1 MIVLNIPNL
10 KWPSQQKR
18 FITGLHGKY
27 FGAGMTEYAV
37 ITSFVLL
44 ACVVPFQS
52 TASGFRT
59 LLSQVF
65 ASPGSTSS
73 SASRN
78 PSAPVLPGGGT
89 LVSPPQESTLP
100 FDLPTPPS
108 PVEPGNPQLPNGVG
122 VITLGNGTQL
132 ELSKIPKNSG
142 SYLVETAGI
151 SGYTKAYLSVLDEL
165 ITQLSS
171 KPEAL
176 GNKPASIQNL
186 VELSNKGHE
195 LAYLQQL
202 VEAEAATAYSYSEL
216 NWRQVSFQNE
226 SISVNRLSELI
237 DTSGFNMHR
246 ADPKQYT
253 PETLMNYSSNDIRF
267 SDSLTN
273 EFISLYKNAVNSGVL
288 DDPALRGLVDQIT
301 FNLAYMTDTVG
312 NVIRVDNETLNPRQL
327 KQQAASAFTTTRATD
342 ICVMGNGVNVGNACQ
357 VR

>member
-1 MIVLNIPNL
+1 MMVLNIPNL

-100 FDLPTPPS
+100 FDISTPSS
-108 PVEPGNPQLPNGVG
+108 PVEPSSQSLPSGVAI
-122 VITLGNGTQL
+122 ITLGNGTQL

-165 ITQLSS
+165 IAQLSS
-171 KPEAL
+171 KPQAL
-176 GNKPASIQNL
+176 GNNPESLQSL

-195 LAYLQQL
+195 LAHLQQL

-216 NWRQVSFQNE
+216 NWRQVSYQGE

-246 ADPKQYT
+246 MDPKQYT
-253 PETLMNYSSNDIRF
+253 PNSMMNYRGTDIPF
-267 SDSLTN
+267 SDSVTN
-273 EFISLYKNAVNSGVL
+273 EFIELYKDAVNTGVL
-288 DDPALRGLVDQIT
+288 DDPSMKGLVDQIT

-312 NVIRVDNETLNPRQL
+312 NLIRVDNETLNPRQL
-327 KQQAASAFTTTRATD
+327 QQQAASAFTTTSATD
-342 ICVMGNGVNVGNACQ
+342 ICVMGNGVNVGSACQ
-357 VR
+357 GR